1 MTGHGHG
8 HGHGPHG
15 QGGQMTPEQQKQ
27 MIEQD
32 LRLAKNLGQIKH
44 KIVVM
49 SGKGGVGKSTVAANL
64 AETLQKLGFK
74 TGILDADIHGPNI
87 PKMLGVDLYGES
99 FNEYQFNVFKE
110 ITESGLEGKNF
121 KTDEEKLAFIESKKE
136 EYKHSMF
143 PVETPS
149 GLKVM
154 SMAFLLDGIDRPI
167 IWRGPQKTG
176 AIRQLISDAHWG
188 SLDYLII
195 DNPPGTGDEPLTVL
209 QTIPDADAVIMVT
222 TPNVVSQEDVLKCV
236 KMVEM
241 MNIEQIGLIENM
253 AYYMCPH
260 CDEKLHI
267 FGEGNGEAFAEEMEI
282 TYLGDLPIEEKVS
295 DSPNKEGVIS
305 VIDPSDEVSKRFVEI
320 VKDIQKEFIKE

>member
-1 MTGHGHG
+1 MAGHGHG
-8 HGHGPHG
+8 HHGH
-15 QGGQMTPEQQKQ
+15 GGQMTPEQQKQ
-27 MIEQD
+27 MIEQE

-49 SGKGGVGKSTVAANL
+49 SGKGGVGKSTVAANI

-87 PKMLGVDLYGES
+87 PKMLGVDLYGENFS
-99 FNEYQFNVFKE
+99 NYQFEVFKQL
-110 ITESGLEGKNF
+110 TEDAMAKETFEN
-121 KTDEEKLAFIESKKE
+121 DEEKAEFIKSKQE

-143 PVETPS
+143 PVTIPS

-154 SMAFLLDGIDRPI
+154 SMAFLLDSIDTPI

-188 SLDYLII
+188 ELDYLII

-236 KMVEM
+236 KMVGM
-241 MNIEQIGLIENM
+241 MNIDKIGLIENM
-253 AYYMCPH
+253 AYYICPH
-260 CDEKLHI
+260 CDEKLYI
-267 FGEGNGEAFAEEMEI
+267 FGEGNGE
-282 TYLGDLPIEEKVS
+282 
-295 DSPNKEGVIS
+295 
-305 VIDPSDEVSKRFVEI
+305 
-320 VKDIQKEFIKE
+320 

>member
-1 MTGHGHG
+1 MPEHGHHGHHGHG
-8 HGHGPHG
+8 A
-15 QGGQMTPEQQKQ
+15 QMTPEQQRQ
-27 MIEQD
+27 MIEQEI
-32 LRLAKNLGQIKH
+32 RLAKNLGQIKH

-64 AETLQKLGFK
+64 AETFQKLGYK

-87 PKMLGVDLYGES
+87 PKMLGIEMLEEE
-99 FNEYQFNVFKE
+99 FNQYQFDVFKD
-110 ITESGLEGKNF
+110 ITEAGLASHDFAN
-121 KTDEEKLAFIESKKE
+121 DEEKLAFIEAQKQ
-136 EYKHSMF
+136 EYSHSLF
-143 PVETPS
+143 PVVTQT

-154 SMAFLLDGIDRPI
+154 SMAFLLSSIDTPI

-176 AIRQLISDAHWG
+176 AIKQLISDAYWG
-188 SLDYLII
+188 ELDYLII

-241 MNIEQIGLIENM
+241 MNIKKIGLIENM
-253 AYYMCPH
+253 AYYVCPH

-267 FGEGNGEAFAEEMEI
+267 FGKGNGEAFAEEMEI
-282 TYLGDLPIEEKVS
+282 EYLGDLPIEEKVS
-295 DSPNKEGVIS
+295 DSPNKDATIS
-305 VIDPSDEVSKRFVEI
+305 ILDPEDEVSKRFGEI
-320 VKDIQKEFIKE
+320 AKEIEDKFAK